1 MFIATD
7 VEPPLRAR
15 ADASPVNE
23 NGDVSGDGAVIWSG
37 AVVGG
42 CPGCG

>member
-1 MFIATD
+1 MLTD
-7 VEPPLRAR
+7 AEPPLRAS

-23 NGDVSGDGAVIWSG
+23 NGAVSGDGGVTWSG

-42 CPGCG
+42 